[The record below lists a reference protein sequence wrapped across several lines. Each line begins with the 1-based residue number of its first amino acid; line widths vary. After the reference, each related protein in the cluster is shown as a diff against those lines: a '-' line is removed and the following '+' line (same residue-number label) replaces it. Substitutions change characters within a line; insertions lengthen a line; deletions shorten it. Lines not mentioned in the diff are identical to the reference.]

1 MSKKSDR
8 LLDRICRMED
18 KLIVLK
24 STYNMLLCKEDHDGD
39 LAAFAQ
45 SMDTHCTQK
54 EDPID
59 CNHTQTF
66 VLVPPSETILHLTS
80 DFFSDIIKE

>member
-8 LLDRICRMED
+8 LFDRICRMED

-24 STYNMLLCKEDHDGD
+24 STYNMMLCKEDHDGD

-45 SMDTHCTQK
+45 SMETRCTQK
-54 EDPID
+54 EDPISGI
-59 CNHTQTF
+59 HSHTF
-66 VLVPPSETILHLTS
+66 VLVPPSSTQPQEPHP
-80 DFFSDIIKE
+80 

>member
-24 STYNMLLCKEDHDGD
+24 STYNMLLCKEDYDGD
-39 LAAFAQ
+39 LSAFAQ
-45 SMDTHCTQK
+45 SMDTRCTQK
-54 EDPID
+54 EDPIN
-59 CNHTQTF
+59 CSPSQTF
-66 VLVPPSETILHLTS
+66 VLVPQSLRTPT
-80 DFFSDIIKE
+80 IKEHP